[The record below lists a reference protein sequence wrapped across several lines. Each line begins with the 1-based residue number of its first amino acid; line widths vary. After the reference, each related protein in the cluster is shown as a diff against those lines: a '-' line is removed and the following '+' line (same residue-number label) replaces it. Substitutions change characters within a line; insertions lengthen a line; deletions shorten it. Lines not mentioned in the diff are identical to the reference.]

1 MIFKQAIFK
10 KAIPRRTLLRGVGTA
25 LALPLLDSMVP
36 AFGDTAAKNAI
47 RMQFVYVPNGIMMD
61 RWTPATE
68 GSGFEF
74 TPILQP
80 LAPFRENLLV
90 LSGLDQKNAVGL
102 PGEGGAFH
110 SRTTA
115 AFLTGVHPKP
125 TEGADIHSGVS
136 VDQIAAKELGKLTQ
150 LASLEMSLDP
160 IEASGVCE
168 SGYSCTYR
176 NTMVWRTPT
185 TPLPMENQPR
195 QVFERMF
202 GDNDTTDPS
211 ARIARIRENRSL
223 LDSLSENV
231 ARLSTGLGGSDR
243 AKLGEYL
250 EAVRDMERR
259 IQIAEQQ
266 ASQEVPSLERPAG
279 VPASFETYIKLMYDL
294 QVLAYQTDLTRV
306 ITFMVGHE
314 QSQRTYPEIGISDP
328 HHPLSHHR
336 GDPALMAK
344 VAQINLFHVRMFAY
358 FLEKLRSTPDGSGSL
373 LDHTMIVYGSGMSDG
388 NMHANDNLPV
398 LLVGSG
404 GGKFKG
410 GRHLRY
416 PKGTPMTNLYLR
428 MLDSIG
434 IPVDQL
440 GDSSG
445 KLELLA
451 TM

>member
-1 MIFKQAIFK
+1 MMIFK
-10 KAIPRRTLLRGVGTA
+10 KAIPRRTFLRGAGAT
-25 LALPLLDSMVP
+25 LALPLLDGMIP
-36 AFGDTAAKNAI
+36 ALATAADTASARAV
-47 RMQFVYVPNGIMMD
+47 RMGFVYVPNGIMMD
-61 RWTPATE
+61 QWTPATE
-68 GSGFEF
+68 GEGFAM
-74 TPILQP
+74 TPILEP
-80 LAPFRENLLV
+80 LAPFREHFLV

-125 TEGADIHSGVS
+125 TEGADIHAGIS
-136 VDQIAAKELGKLTQ
+136 VDQIAAKELGKRTQ

-195 QVFERMF
+195 QIFERMF
-202 GDNDTTDPS
+202 GDSDTTDPS
-211 ARIARIRENRSL
+211 ARLARIKENRSL
-223 LDSLSENV
+223 LDSLTENV
-231 ARLSTGLGGSDR
+231 ARLSTGLDGSDR
-243 AKLGEYL
+243 AKLTEYL
-250 EAVRDMERR
+250 DAVRDIERR

-266 ASQEVPSLERPAG
+266 ASREVPSLERPAG
-279 VPASFETYIKLMYDL
+279 IPSSFEVYIKLMYDL

-314 QSQRTYPEIGISDP
+314 QSQRTYPEIGVSDP

-336 GDPALMAK
+336 GDHSMMAK
-344 VAQINLFHVRMFAY
+344 VVQINLFHIKMFAY
-358 FLEKLRSTPDGSGSL
+358 YLEKLHSTPDGDGSL
-373 LDHTMIVYGSGMSDG
+373 LDHTMMVYGSGMSDG

-398 LLVGSG
+398 LLVGGG
-404 GGKFKG
+404 GGKIKG
-410 GRHLRY
+410 GRHIRY
-416 PKGTPMTNLYLR
+416 AKGTPMTNLYLS
-428 MLDSIG
+428 MLDMTR
-434 IPVDQL
+434 IPVDHL

-445 KLELLA
+445 KLELLPVV
-451 TM
+451 